1 MLKRLCLVVVFCVL
15 VVVNINLLMSF
26 VHAKKEQAQLEK
38 KIAVLKEM
46 NEIAAEDF
54 VIKQDH
60 MRSLLN
66 NQEFVNQVIRHKEG
80 HIKPQEKIFKFA
92 D

>member
-1 MLKRLCLVVVFCVL
+1 MKKIFLVVVFCVL
-15 VVVNINLLMSF
+15 AVINVNLLTSF
-26 VHAKKEQAQLEK
+26 VHAKEEQAQLK
-38 KIAVLKEM
+38 MKIAMLKDM
-46 NEIAAEDF
+46 NEIAANDF
-54 VIKQDH
+54 SIKQDH

-66 NQEFVNQVIRHKEG
+66 NQEFVNQVIRSKEG

>member
-1 MLKRLCLVVVFCVL
+1 MLKKICLAIVFGVL
-15 VVVNINLLMSF
+15 AMVNINLLMSF
-26 VHAKKEQAQLEK
+26 LHAKEEQAQLK
-38 KIAVLKEM
+38 MKIAMLKDM
-46 NEIAAEDF
+46 NEIAANDF
-54 VIKQDH
+54 SIKQDH

-66 NQEFVNQVIRHKEG
+66 NQEFVNQVIRHKDG